1 MVKLL
6 FAVIVAGRPRQWIK
20 NLAVFAAIIFTGQ
33 LFNFTPFKISLWA
46 FFIFC
51 AFSSATYLFNDVL
64 DVKRDQAHPLKKH
77 RPIASGDLPVP
88 VALSVSLALSLLGLY
103 TALVIAPS
111 FFLISLSYLGLQL
124 MYSLSLKHIAVLD
137 ILAIASGYILRVL
150 AGEFATGFHVTFWLL
165 ICVISLS
172 LFLAIG
178 KRRAELTS
186 LSQFKASARPALEH
200 YNEGLLDVYL
210 SMFANSTWFSYALF
224 TFLEPPIAPR
234 NSFFYFI
241 EDVFPA
247 GLTRKW
253 LVITIPFVIY
263 GLMRYTQLIFDK
275 QEGESPEK
283 VLLGDKPLL
292 VTIAIW
298 ILIVVFLIYVVGK

>member
-6 FAVIVAGRPRQWIK
+6 FALIVATRPRQWIK

-33 LFNFTPFKISLWA
+33 LFNFIPFQTSLWA

-64 DVKRDQAHPLKKH
+64 DIKRDQAHPLKKF
-77 RPIASGDLPVP
+77 RPIASGALPAP
-88 VALSVSLALSLLGLY
+88 LALIVALLLALFGLY
-103 TALVIAPS
+103 AALIMTPS

-124 MYSLSLKHIAVLD
+124 VYSMFLKHIAVLD

-150 AGEFATGFHVTFWLL
+150 AGEFATGIHVTFWLL

-186 LSQFKASARPALEH
+186 LSQFKASARPSLNH
-200 YNEGLLDVYL
+200 YSEGLLDVYL
-210 SMFANSTWFSYALF
+210 SMFANSAWFSYALF

-234 NSFFYFI
+234 NAFFYFI
-241 EDVFPA
+241 EDIFPA

-253 LVITIPFVIY
+253 MVITIPFVIY
-263 GLMRYTQLIFDK
+263 GLMRYTQLIFDR

-292 VTIAIW
+292 VTIVLW